1 MSDPASPERSREAAT
16 APQALTHTQQQ
27 IWLGQRLNP
36 ASPLYNMAFAF
47 VFPTELRAD
56 LFCEAWQRVADA
68 SDALRTRIVDDGRDD
83 ARWTLSRDGGRN
95 PVWVRG
101 HATRACAVGAQT
113 LAKPPCFGGHRQLPL
128 ERGPHGVQHRLA
140 AAISR

>member
-16 APQALTHTQQQ
+16 APQVLTHTQQQ

-68 SDALRTRIVDDGRDD
+68 SDALRTRIVDD
-83 ARWTLSRDGGRN
+83 ARGDPRR
-95 PVWVRG
+95 
-101 HATRACAVGAQT
+101 T
-113 LAKPPCFGGHRQLPL
+113 LAA
-128 ERGPHGVQHRLA
+128 RGPSTEVIELA
-140 AAISR
+140 AQDDPGEAFLQWCRARCARPLPPDGDLVDSALVRL